1 MTSGILGT
9 GNFLKRIVRHVVAYD
24 KANMQELCKLT
35 LDMALL
41 MQEELEIGE
50 FMYNEMKL
58 IYRFDK
64 NNSAS
69 TIASISS
76 NTIKNYLRLTAFR
89 TLDIEV
95 RFLSVW
101 L

>member
-1 MTSGILGT
+1 
-9 GNFLKRIVRHVVAYD
+9 
-24 KANMQELCKLT
+24 MQELCKLT

-58 IYRFDK
+58 IYGFDK

-76 NTIKNYLRLTAFR
+76 KTIKNYLRLTAFR

-95 RFLSVW
+95 RFLNIW
-101 L
+101 LQNISF

>member
-1 MTSGILGT
+1 
-9 GNFLKRIVRHVVAYD
+9 
-24 KANMQELCKLT
+24 MQELCKLT

-58 IYRFDK
+58 IYGFDK
-64 NNSAS
+64 NNSAP

-76 NTIKNYLRLTAFR
+76 KTIKNYLRLTAFR

-95 RFLSVW
+95 RFLNIW
-101 L
+101 LQNISF